1 MVRGGKSSQE
11 YPVNA
16 GIPQGSGLGPTLFL
30 FLHFYTIMTFLMLS
44 VILLSMLLILLSALL
59 STQLELASE
68 LEFDLWDTV
77 DWGRKWRI
85 DFNAGKTQQILFDC
99 SNRRAID
106 MKMDVSAL
114 EEKSPF
120 KTLGL
125 TFSYELDWGCCI
137 ISNASIASKKIRAF
151 IRLWSFFL
159 LRLLCIF
166 INLL

>member
-1 MVRGGKSSQE
+1 
-11 YPVNA
+11 
-16 GIPQGSGLGPTLFL
+16 
-30 FLHFYTIMTFLMLS
+30 
-44 VILLSMLLILLSALL
+44 MLLILLSALL

-99 SNRRAID
+99 SNNRGAID
-106 MKMDVSAL
+106 MKMNVSAL

-120 KTLGL
+120 KILGF
-125 TFSYELDWGCCI
+125 TFSYELDWACYI